1 MKLKAVGFVLVATLA
16 MVAPSNALE
25 QPVVNDG
32 DLMACKNIG
41 DFIKVATLA
50 NQEIAASIRFFSAKE
65 AVGACYT
72 IPKGAKVYS
81 MDGLP
86 LPSRPAYECLRVE
99 GETECAWSM
108 PIVWMAETRRK
119 LGSSRP

>member
-41 DFIKVATLA
+41 D
-50 NQEIAASIRFFSAKE
+50 
-65 AVGACYT
+65 ACKSGDSSLDP
-72 IPKGAKVYS
+72 IFQREGS
-81 MDGLP
+81 GW
-86 LPSRPAYECLRVE
+86 RVLHDPE
-99 GETECAWSM
+99 GS
-108 PIVWMAETRRK
+108 
-119 LGSSRP
+119 